1 MTEAAGYSRTARLQQ
16 LYDLAAGQAGYFTAS
31 QARSLGYSPRALIH
45 HVSAG
50 HFDRV
55 ARGFYR
61 LVGVPVSPHED
72 IVAAWVRYQPRAA
85 VVSHDTALALY
96 GLAPSRAREIHLTVP
111 RARRLR
117 APQPDPATVVHSTT
131 TPLRR
136 DEVAHRFAV
145 QLTTPA
151 RTIVDVADAGSD
163 PQVVIEATANAL
175 GSGLVSSSEVREA
188 AHDRSLRVRQ
198 LIARALQEARPDA

>member
-1 MTEAAGYSRTARLQQ
+1 MGRSTGPTSTDRLQQ
-16 LYDLAAGQAGYFTAS
+16 LYELAGGQAGYFTAA
-31 QARSLGYSPRALIH
+31 QARTLGYSPRALLH

-50 HFDRV
+50 HFERM

-117 APQPDPATVVHSTT
+117 APQSDSATVVHTAT

-151 RTIVDVADAGSD
+151 RTIVDLADAGSD
-163 PQVVIEATANAL
+163 PQIVIEATVSAV
-175 GSGLVSSSEVREA
+175 GSGLVSAGEMREA
-188 AHDRSLRVRQ
+188 ARDRSLRVRQ
-198 LIARALQEARPDA
+198 LIGRALREAAPSA